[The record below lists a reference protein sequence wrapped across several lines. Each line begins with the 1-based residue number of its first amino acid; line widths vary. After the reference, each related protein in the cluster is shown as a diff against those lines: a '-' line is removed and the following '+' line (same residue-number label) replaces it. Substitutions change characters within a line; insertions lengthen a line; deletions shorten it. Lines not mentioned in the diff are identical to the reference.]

1 MWLCL
6 TWFFLRY
13 FSGGVYYYVWY
24 GLMPKNRVIFI
35 ALHCIILLHAAS
47 PASRP
52 RLNSEIQ
59 PQQDTITRSPNS
71 GFSLLPVYWSSRR
84 RELTARALTSI
95 YMMVWYHLTSHY
107 LANKEYF
114 YLILLFPISNMLSGC
129 FSSTVWSIG

>member
-24 GLMPKNRVIFI
+24 GLMPKNKVIFI
-35 ALHCIILLHAAS
+35 ACIALHCCLTHS
-47 PASRP
+47 PK
-52 RLNSEIQ
+52 SEIQ